1 MGGVRLGCQAD
12 RVAPDGMGWGLQGT
26 VSVVTRPGEMWLL
39 LCWRPWARS
48 HEALPSPGVG

>member
-39 LCWRPWARS
+39 LC
-48 HEALPSPGVG
+48 